1 MTSGSSAKAN
11 PLDRFRKRLPR
22 KSLSALGVAAN
33 SLWWMSL
40 LNDALAFRLAQRDVA
55 GTQRR
60 LLTQLIQRNSDT
72 EFGRQWKFDSIRSV
86 DDYRDNLPLSDYE
99 DYQPYIHRI
108 LEGAQR
114 VLTSDPVVILE
125 PTGGSTGA
133 TKLIPYTESLRRDFG
148 RAIAPWVVGAFT
160 QWPRLVL
167 GQAYWAVSPVARP
180 SHPGESGI
188 PIGFED
194 DGEYLGAVGR
204 RLIRAA
210 LAVPSTV
217 RNIQDIDSFRYVTL
231 LFLLRS
237 RNLSMISVWHP
248 TFLTLMF
255 KPLAQWRDQLAN
267 DIAAGQI
274 TPPGTI
280 SADVLVQLRAI
291 VHPDPDRADQV
302 KDLVG
307 SRSYDSEASSMLWPY
322 LRLISCWAD
331 GNAHAHAPAVAR
343 LFPKAVIQP
352 KGLVATE
359 GIVSLPMGARP
370 GCTLAVRSH
379 FFEFL
384 PAGARPS
391 EGTVLAHQLETGKHY
406 SVVITTGGGLYR
418 YRTHD
423 LIEVVSHV
431 RSCPLIRFTGKESH
445 VSDHF
450 GEKLND
456 RHVQQVLDSAFAMHN
471 ISPEF
476 AILAFDEGLG
486 YPAYALFV
494 ESHSAS
500 DRVLLSLGAEVEKG
514 LQDNYHYRYCRDLG
528 QLRALTVFRIQANA
542 WETFATVCQENGQ
555 RIGGLKTSALHHM
568 ACWSQSFSG
577 RFLKPVPADRRPND
591 IG

>member
-1 MTSGSSAKAN
+1 MTLGSPAWTN
-11 PLDRFRKRLPR
+11 PLRRFRKWLPR
-22 KSLSALGVAAN
+22 KNLSALGVAAN

-40 LNDALAFRLAQRDVA
+40 LNDALAFQSAQRDVA

-60 LLTQLIQRNSDT
+60 LFTQLIQRNADT
-72 EFGRQWKFDSIRSV
+72 EFGRQWNFDAIRSI
-86 DDYRDNLPLSDYE
+86 DDYRDNVPLSDYE

-108 LEGAQR
+108 LKGAQR

-133 TKLIPYTESLRRDFG
+133 TKLIPYTESLRREFR

-160 QWPRLVL
+160 QWPRLAL

-180 SHPGESGI
+180 SHPVQSGI

-194 DGEYLGAVGR
+194 DSEYLGYVGR

-237 RNLSMISVWHP
+237 RNLSLISVWHP

-280 SADVLVQLRAI
+280 SADVLAQLRAT
-291 VHPDPDRADQV
+291 VRPEPDRADQV
-302 KDLVG
+302 RDLIDSG
-307 SRSYDSEASSMLWPY
+307 SYNGEASSMLWPY

-331 GNAHAHAPAVAR
+331 GNAQTHVPTVAW

-384 PAGARPS
+384 PAGAQPS
-391 EGTVLAHQLETGKHY
+391 EGTVLAHQLEADKRY

-423 LIEVVSHV
+423 LVEVVGHV

-445 VSDHF
+445 ISDHF

-456 RHVQQVLDSAFAMHN
+456 RHVKQVLDSTLARHKISSEFAM
-471 ISPEF
+471 
-476 AILAFDEGLG
+476 LAFDEGMG

-494 ESHSAS
+494 ESDTAS
-500 DRVLLSLGAEVEKG
+500 DGSLLSLGAETEAA
-514 LQDNYHYRYCRDLG
+514 LRENYHYRYCRDLG
-528 QLRALTVFRIQANA
+528 QLGALVVFRIDANA
-542 WETFATVCQENGQ
+542 GDTYAKVCYANGQ
-555 RIGGLKTSALHHM
+555 RIGDLKPPSLHRITG
-568 ACWSQSFSG
+568 WSRLFCG
-577 RFLKPVPADRRPND
+577 RFL
-591 IG
+591 